1 MKLYSSDILKMF
13 ELNCIEMKCVQDDQP
28 WATETGLN
36 VTSISNSTKYG
47 VFQKAYSN
55 NMRPLGLATN

>member
-13 ELNCIEMKCVQDDQP
+13 GLNCIETKRVQDDQP

-36 VTSISNSTKYG
+36 VTSTSQYG
-47 VFQKAYSN
+47 VFQNVYSN